1 MSAAGIVKSLV
12 KATPHISL
20 LVLSLLWTY
29 LTLGTKVRKTRRAFE
44 RQMLDAGMSKEDAQ
58 RLSFCYQEL
67 KDDLTSTV
75 KQAFTSTFSVE
86 ARA

>member
-1 MSAAGIVKSLV
+1 MSVPSIVKSLV

-20 LVLSLLWTY
+20 LVFSLLWTY

-44 RQMLDAGMSKEDAQ
+44 KQMMAAGMTREDAQ
-58 RLSFCYQEL
+58 QLSFCYQEL

-75 KQAFTSTFSVE
+75 KQAFTSTFSIE
-86 ARA
+86 A